1 MTITSHRARFAALAL
16 LTIVA
21 SPAMAQAPPQAGQAP
36 GVTFT
41 AYPALARN
49 SEMLR
54 RMLSPLTQEIIR
66 RRLAA
71 SRSAVAEESVD
82 LSKERFVVDLPS
94 HRPAAGYGLI
104 VFVPPW
110 DDAKVPPGWAAVLD
124 REGFIYVSAAGSGN
138 EQDVLTRRVPL
149 ALIAAGEVLG
159 RYEIDPARVY
169 VGGFSGGS
177 RIALRIAL
185 AYPDV
190 FRGALLDAG
199 SDPIGVPPDILPP
212 ADLFARFQASTRV
225 VFVTGTL
232 DLTARASDASSSES
246 MSRFCMFN
254 VRTIGIP
261 DTGHAVATPA
271 KLTEALDSLQH
282 DRLVD
287 QGRLDACRAK
297 LAGRLTAAVGEA
309 RALVAAGRGPA
320 ARSRI
325 LDLDR
330 TFGGLAAEQIVD
342 LADTCG
348 CGITPGE
355 KGSK

>member
-1 MTITSHRARFAALAL
+1 MTLTSICARLAALAL

-21 SPAMAQAPPQAGQAP
+21 FPAVAEPPLAADQSSE
-36 GVTFT
+36 VSFSD
-41 AYPALARN
+41 YPALARN
-49 SEMLR
+49 SEILR
-54 RMLSPLTQEIIR
+54 RMLSPLTQEVIR
-66 RRLAA
+66 RRLTE
-71 SRSAVAEESVD
+71 SRTAVAEESVD
-82 LSKERFVVDLPS
+82 LAKARFVVDLPS
-94 HRPAAGYGLI
+94 HRPTAGYGLI

-110 DDAKVPPGWAAVLD
+110 DAAKVPPGWAAVLD
-124 REGFIYVSAAGSGN
+124 RAGFIYVSAAGSGN
-138 EQDVLTRRVPL
+138 EQAVLTRRVPL
-149 ALIAAGEVLG
+149 ALIAAGEVLV

-169 VGGFSGGS
+169 IGGFSGGS
-177 RIALRIAL
+177 RTALRIAL

-199 SDPIGVPPDILPP
+199 SDPIGSPPDILPP

-246 MSRFCMFN
+246 MSRFCVFN

-287 QGRLDACRAK
+287 QARLDACRAK
-297 LAGRLTAAVGEA
+297 LEGRLTAAVGEA
-309 RALVAAGRGPA
+309 RALVAAGRSAA
-320 ARSRI
+320 ARTHI

-330 TFGGLAAEQIVD
+330 TFSGLAADPIVE
-342 LADTCG
+342 LAQACG
-348 CGITPGE
+348 CGILPE
-355 KGSK
+355 VASK